1 MVVQALRQTNSRS
14 IEAAI
19 EFISKMSY
27 QDPRREQ
34 MAAAAARP
42 VNAGTKPPG
51 IYGQYVVGEHD
62 IGGRG

>member
-27 QDPRREQ
+27 QDSRREQ

-51 IYGQYVVGEHD
+51 RCKDKKGKVPLDG
-62 IGGRG
+62 